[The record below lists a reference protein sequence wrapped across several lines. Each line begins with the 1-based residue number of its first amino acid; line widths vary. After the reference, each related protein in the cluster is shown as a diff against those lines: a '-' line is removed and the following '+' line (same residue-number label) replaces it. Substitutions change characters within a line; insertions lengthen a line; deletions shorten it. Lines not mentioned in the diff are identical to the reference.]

1 MHSMRSATV
10 SRLYLQVPNGT
21 NAADWPDDRI
31 WDALA
36 TRLGHGQ
43 DGWQLTPGP
52 ITERACCRCGPS
64 SSHR

>member
-10 SRLYLQVPNGT
+10 SRLYLQVPNDT
-21 NAADWPDDRI
+21 PIDEWSDDRI

-43 DGWQLTPGP
+43 DGWQLSPD
-52 ITERACCRCGPS
+52 R
-64 SSHR
+64 